1 MRAYLA
7 SLLWCVAL
15 LAVPQAQATLQ
26 VVTTTQD
33 LAAITKAVS
42 GKHAEVQSLTPGTR
56 DPHFAQ
62 AKPSMIR
69 KVYNADLLLLIG
81 ADMEVGWLPALL
93 KSSRNSQ
100 VLPGNAGYLDLSA
113 TVTLMDKPVGPVTRD
128 MGDVH
133 TQGNPHYWLD
143 PDNGRIMARAIAERL
158 ATLDP
163 GHADAYQRNLVAFE
177 QHLEDKM
184 REWQA
189 ALAPLKGAKVIA
201 YHTSLIYLAK
211 AFGFEIV
218 GKVEPK
224 PGIAPSAAHL
234 NRLIKRIEDD
244 QVKLLIMEPYYEQ
257 RSAKF
262 LQDKT
267 GIRIG
272 IVPQS
277 VGAKPGIDDYIQLFD
292 GIVSAL
298 KETDVL

>member
-1 MRAYLA
+1 MRAYFT
-7 SLLWCVAL
+7 AL
-15 LAVPQAQATLQ
+15 LSCMALFSIPQAQAALQ

-33 LAAITKAVS
+33 LAAIAEAV
-42 GKHAEVQSLTPGTR
+42 GAEHVEVYSLTPGSR

-69 KVYNADLLLLIG
+69 KIYGADLLLLIG

-93 KSSRNSQ
+93 RSSRNRQ
-100 VLPGNAGYLDLSA
+100 VLPGNSGYLDLST
-113 TVTLMDKPVGPVTRD
+113 TVTLLGKPAGPVSRD

-133 TQGNPHYWLD
+133 AQGNPHYWLD
-143 PDNGRIMARAIAERL
+143 PDNGRLMAQAIAERL
-158 ATLDP
+158 VTLDP
-163 GHADAYQRNLVAFE
+163 AHGDTYRRNLAAF
-177 QHLEDKM
+177 QQRLADKM

-189 ALAPLKGAKVIA
+189 ALVSLKGQKVIT

-218 GKVEPK
+218 GEVEPK
-224 PGIAPSAAHL
+224 PGIAPSATHL

-244 QVKLLIMEPYYEQ
+244 QIKLLIMEPYYEQ
-257 RSAKF
+257 RSVRF

-277 VGAKPGIDDYIQLFD
+277 VGAQPGIDGYIQLFD

-298 KETDVL
+298 KKTEAL

>member
-1 MRAYLA
+1 MKTYLA
-7 SLLWCVAL
+7 PLLWCVAL
-15 LAVPQAQATLQ
+15 LSVPQAQAALQ

-33 LAAITKAVS
+33 LAAITKAVG
-42 GKHAEVQSLTPGTR
+42 GKHVEVQSLTPGTR

-69 KVYNADLLLLIG
+69 KIYNADLLLLIG

-93 KSSRNSQ
+93 KSSRNRQ
-100 VLPGNAGYLDLSA
+100 VLPGNPGYLDLSTA
-113 TVTLMDKPVGPVTRD
+113 MTLLGKPAGPVTRD

-133 TQGNPHYWLD
+133 AQGNPHYWLD
-143 PDNGRIMARAIAERL
+143 PDNGRLMAQAITERL
-158 ATLDP
+158 VTLDP
-163 GHADAYQRNLVAFE
+163 DHSDAYRRNLTAFE
-177 QHLEDKM
+177 QRLADKM
-184 REWQA
+184 HEWQTK
-189 ALAPLKGAKVIA
+189 LAPLKGAKVIA

-218 GKVEPK
+218 GEVEPK

-234 NRLIKRIEDD
+234 NRLIKRIKDD
-244 QVKLLIMEPYYEQ
+244 QIKLLIMEPYYEQ
-257 RSAKF
+257 RSARF

-277 VGAKPGIDDYIQLFD
+277 VGAQPGINDYIQLFD

-298 KETDVL
+298 KETQAL